1 MENRCELCNRKN
13 IKTTNHHLIPKEK
26 GGTFLPTA
34 NLCISCHKQI
44 HALFTNEQLADE
56 LNTIEKLKNN
66 EKMLGFIKWI
76 RKQPSST
83 LPQIKKS
90 NALKKRKR

>member
-1 MENRCELCNRKN
+1 MEHTCELCNRNKV
-13 IKTTNHHLIPKEK
+13 KTTVHHLTPKKK

-34 NLCISCHKQI
+34 SLCIPCHKQV
-44 HALFTNEQLADE
+44 HALFTNEQLADH
-56 LNTIEKLKNN
+56 LNTIEKLKSN
-66 EKMLGFIKWI
+66 EQIMRFIKWI

-90 NALKKRKR
+90 NALKRR